1 VSLSL
6 KYRILYLVV
15 GIFVLANMLLTFH
28 EVYWLNLLPLGL
40 LVIGLALFRL
50 DIILLFI
57 VFCTPLSVGLEALE
71 FNLGVHLPTEPL
83 MAGAM
88 LVFLV
93 KVFYDKRYPMDVLKH
108 PLSFAILLN
117 LFWLFLTIFPSELP
131 VVSIKFL
138 VSRLW
143 FVTTFYFMA
152 VLLFKD
158 DRNIERFFWLFIVSL
173 SGVVVYTIINHG
185 LRGFAEKPAHW
196 VMQPFFKDHT
206 SYGAIIAMF
215 IPVVFSFFYNPRFS
229 LNTKIISGFF
239 FVILLAGVILSYT
252 RAAWV
257 SIIGAIAVFYFIKHR
272 VKLWAIFAMAGVGL
286 FILLNFQTQIIQK
299 LEKNKQDSSNNLSEH
314 VESISNVATD
324 ASNLERLNRWNS
336 ALKMWMERPIFG
348 HGPGTYSFLYAP
360 YQHSSQLTIIS
371 TNFGDG
377 GNAHSEYFGPLAE
390 AGVLGLLTFLVIIF
404 FIYYKGIRLYQAL
417 EPGRMRLTVM
427 AVIMGL
433 TTYLIHGVLNNFLDT
448 DKASVPFWGF
458 AAILVAIE
466 VYHSKPSEEL
476 NRQ

>member
-1 VSLSL
+1 MSLSL
-6 KYRILYLVV
+6 KYKLIYLIAGVF
-15 GIFVLANMLLTFH
+15 ILANMAFTLFDN
-28 EVYWLNLLPLGL
+28 YYFNLLPLGL
-40 LVIGLALFRL
+40 LIVGLALFRL

-93 KVFYDKRYPMDVLKH
+93 KVFFDKSYPQEVMRH
-108 PLSFAILLN
+108 PLSIAILLN
-117 LFWLFLTIFPSELP
+117 LAWLFLAIFPSELP

-143 FVTTFYFMA
+143 FVVTFYFMA
-152 VLLFKD
+152 IVLFRD
-158 DRNIERFFWLFIVSL
+158 DRNIERYMWLFIVPL
-173 SGVVVYTIINHG
+173 SGVIIYTIINHAI
-185 LRGFAEKPAHW
+185 RGFAEKPAHW

-206 SYGAIIAMF
+206 SYGAIISMY
-215 IPVVFSFFYNPRFS
+215 IPIVFSFFYNPRLS
-229 LNTKIISGFF
+229 LNSKIISGFF

-257 SIIGAIAVFYFIKHR
+257 SILGAIVIFFLIKYR
-272 VKLWAIFAMAGVGL
+272 VKLWAIISVAVIAL
-286 FILLNFQTQIIQK
+286 FVVWNFQTQIMQK
-299 LEKNKQDSSNNLSEH
+299 LEQNKQDSSSDLAEH

-336 ALKMWMERPIFG
+336 ALKMWMERPVFG
-348 HGPGTYSFLYAP
+348 HGPGTYAFLYAP

-390 AGVLGLLTFLVIIF
+390 AGTLGLLTFLAILF
-404 FIYYKGIRLYQAL
+404 LIYYRGIRLYQSL
-417 EPGRMRLTVM
+417 PPGRLRLTVI
-427 AVIMGL
+427 AIITGL
-433 TTYLIHGVLNNFLDT
+433 STYLIHGTLNNFLDT

-458 AAILVAIE
+458 VAVLISIE
-466 VYHSKPSEEL
+466 IFHKNRSAEL
-476 NRQ
+476 DA